1 MSTRFA
7 DGLMV
12 VIAGDEYE
20 VMHART
26 DPHSTETQFLINDRS
41 ALQWV
46 EARAATLKLAEG
58 KPPICRVHLF
68 ENRDDRDL
76 ARGLDLSKRTAYD
89 VAAIDENGADTKLV
103 VIEGGRASLRDRRD
117 VAVAS

>member
-7 DGLMV
+7 DGLRV
-12 VIAGDEYE
+12 VIGEDEYE
-20 VMHART
+20 VFHART
-26 DPHSTETQFLINDRS
+26 DPSTTETQFLINDRTS
-41 ALQWV
+41 LQWV
-46 EARAATLKLAEG
+46 TAREVSLKMADG

-103 VIEGGRASLRDRRD
+103 VMEGGRASLRDRRD